1 MKVVLPFKSLDN
13 QNQLAIQLKPN
24 LRENAIT
31 GVSADVTKRDSDF
44 VIFEIKE
51 KREYLVEF
59 LNEYASGQEDEIKF
73 IDREEFVMDVKGIKS
88 KFKFSGLENLSEK
101 KCISGYV
108 EIKQNT

>member
-1 MKVVLPFKSLDN
+1 MTKPFCILSDIMKVVLPFKSLDN

-24 LRENAIT
+24 LGENAIT
-31 GVSADVTKRDSDF
+31 GVSTDVIKRDSDF

-59 LNEYASGQEDEIKF
+59 LNEYAAGQEDEIKF

-88 KFKFSGLENLSEK
+88 KFRFSGLGN
-101 KCISGYV
+101 
-108 EIKQNT
+108 